1 MIENNKRNDE
11 NNDET
16 HDELELCRA
25 TMVAEQKRRKIRK
38 EEQRQARRPYIHF
51 IFVMAIMSIVLILR
65 VCVFDINRVSG
76 LSMYPT
82 LNDKDLLLVEKF
94 DTSNINRYDI
104 ITLQLDKGIS
114 GNEKPCR
121 IIKRV
126 YGLPGETI
134 AIHKDGRVYINGV
147 RLPEEY
153 QILKGDDFP
162 MSDEIEYEDTLGFGE
177 YYVLGDNR
185 DVSLDS
191 RVYGP
196 FTQDHITGV
205 VSCRLKPSQAIATT
219 QAVGKEKLECKKFSR

>member
-11 NNDET
+11 NNDEN

-25 TMVAEQKRRKIRK
+25 TMVAEQKRRKIRN
-38 EEQRQARRPYIHF
+38 EEQRQARKPYIHF
-51 IFVMAIMSIVLILR
+51 ICVMTIMSIVLVLR

-114 GNEKPCR
+114 GNEKSCR

-147 RLPEEY
+147 CLPDEF
-153 QILKGDDFP
+153 QILDDDNAP
-162 MSDEIEYEDTLGFGE
+162 ISNEIEYEDTLGFGE

-185 DVSLDS
+185 DISLDS

-205 VSCRLKPSQAIATT
+205 VSCRLKPLQAIATT

>member
-1 MIENNKRNDE
+1 MTENSKRNDE
-11 NNDET
+11 NNDEN

-38 EEQRQARRPYIHF
+38 EEQRQARKPYINF
-51 IFVMAIMSIVLILR
+51 IFVMTIMSIVLILR

-205 VSCRLKPSQAIATT
+205 VSCRLKPLQSIATT
-219 QAVGKEKLECKKFSR
+219 QAVGKEKLECEKFSR

>member
-1 MIENNKRNDE
+1 MTENNKRNDE
-11 NNDET
+11 NNDENY
-16 HDELELCRA
+16 DELELCRA
-25 TMVAEQKRRKIRK
+25 TMVAEQKRRKLRK
-38 EEQRQARRPYIHF
+38 EEQRQARKPYVHF
-51 IFVMAIMSIVLILR
+51 IFVMTIMSIILILR
-65 VCVFDINRVSG
+65 LCVFDVNRVSG

-114 GNEKPCR
+114 GDEKPCR

-153 QILKGDDFP
+153 QIVKGNDFS

-185 DVSLDS
+185 DISLDS

-205 VSCRLKPSQAIATT
+205 VSCRLKPLQAIATT
-219 QAVGKEKLECKKFSR
+219 QVVGKEMK

>member
-11 NNDET
+11 NNDEN

-38 EEQRQARRPYIHF
+38 EEQRQARKPYINF
-51 IFVMAIMSIVLILR
+51 IFVMAIMSIVLVLR

-114 GNEKPCR
+114 GNEKSCR

-147 RLPEEY
+147 CLPDEF
-153 QILKGDDFP
+153 QILDDDNAP
-162 MSDEIEYEDTLGFGE
+162 ISNDIEYEDTLGFGE

-185 DVSLDS
+185 DISLDS

-205 VSCRLKPSQAIATT
+205 VSCRLKPLQAIATT

>member
-38 EEQRQARRPYIHF
+38 EEQRQARKPYIHF

-114 GNEKPCR
+114 GNEKSCR

-153 QILKGDDFP
+153 QILNGDDFP

-205 VSCRLKPSQAIATT
+205 VSCRLKPLQAIATT
-219 QAVGKEKLECKKFSR
+219 QAVGKKDC

>member
-1 MIENNKRNDE
+1 MTENNEIN
-11 NNDET
+11 
-16 HDELELCRA
+16 DELELCRA
-25 TMVAEQKRRKIRK
+25 TMVSEQKRRKIRK
-38 EEQRQARRPYIHF
+38 EKQKQERKPYINF
-51 IFVMAIMSIVLILR
+51 IIVMTIMSIVLILR
-65 VCVFDINRVSG
+65 LCVFDVNRVSG

-104 ITLQLDKGIS
+104 ITLQLDGGIS
-114 GNEKPCR
+114 GNDKSCR

-147 RLPEEY
+147 LLPDEY
-153 QILKGDDFP
+153 QILDDKDVP
-162 MSDEIEYEDTLGFGE
+162 ISNEIEYEDTLGFGE

-205 VSCRLKPSQAIATT
+205 VSCRLKPLQAITTT
-219 QAVGKEKLECKKFSR
+219 QIVGKEK

>member
-1 MIENNKRNDE
+1 MTENNE
-11 NNDET
+11 NN
-16 HDELELCRA
+16 DELELCRA
-25 TMVAEQKRRKIRK
+25 TMVAEQKRRKIRR
-38 EEQRQARRPYIHF
+38 EEQRQARKPYIHF

-65 VCVFDINRVSG
+65 VCVFDVNRVSG

-94 DTSNINRYDI
+94 DTSNISRYDI
-104 ITLQLDKGIS
+104 ITLQLDKGIY
-114 GNEKPCR
+114 GDEKPCR

-147 RLPEEY
+147 LLPEEY
-153 QILKGDDFP
+153 QILKDDDVP

-205 VSCRLKPSQAIATT
+205 VSCRLKPLQAIATT
-219 QAVGKEKLECKKFSR
+219 QIVGKEK

>member
-1 MIENNKRNDE
+1 MIENNE
-11 NNDET
+11 NN
-16 HDELELCRA
+16 DELELCRA

-38 EEQRQARRPYIHF
+38 EKQRQARKPYIHF

-65 VCVFDINRVSG
+65 VCVFDVNRVSG

-94 DTSNINRYDI
+94 DTSAINRYDI

-114 GNEKPCR
+114 GDEKPCR

-147 RLPEEY
+147 LLPEEY
-153 QILKGDDFP
+153 QILKDDDVP
-162 MSDEIEYEDTLGFGE
+162 MSYEIEYEDTLGFGE

-205 VSCRLKPSQAIATT
+205 VSCRLKPLQAITTT
-219 QAVGKEKLECKKFSR
+219 QIVGKEK

>member
-1 MIENNKRNDE
+1 MTENNE
-11 NNDET
+11 NN
-16 HDELELCRA
+16 DELELCRA
-25 TMVAEQKRRKIRK
+25 TMVAEQKRRKIRR
-38 EEQRQARRPYIHF
+38 EEQRQARKPYIYF

-65 VCVFDINRVSG
+65 VCVFDVNRVSG

-94 DTSNINRYDI
+94 DTSNISRYDI
-104 ITLQLDKGIS
+104 ITLQLDRGIS
-114 GNEKPCR
+114 GDEKPCR

-147 RLPEEY
+147 LLPEEY
-153 QILKGDDFP
+153 QILKDDDVP

-205 VSCRLKPSQAIATT
+205 VSCRLKPLQAITTT
-219 QAVGKEKLECKKFSR
+219 QIVGKEK

>member
-38 EEQRQARRPYIHF
+38 EEQRQARKPYIHF

-134 AIHKDGRVYINGV
+134 AIHKDGRVYINGA

-153 QILKGDDFP
+153 QILKGDNFP

-205 VSCRLKPSQAIATT
+205 VSCRLKPLQAIATT

>member
-38 EEQRQARRPYIHF
+38 DEQRQARRPYIHF
-51 IFVMAIMSIVLILR
+51 IFVMTIMSIVLILR

-205 VSCRLKPSQAIATT
+205 VSCRLKPLQAIATT
-219 QAVGKEKLECKKFSR
+219 QAVGKEDC

>member
-1 MIENNKRNDE
+1 MTENNKRNDE
-11 NNDET
+11 NNDENY
-16 HDELELCRA
+16 DELELCRA
-25 TMVAEQKRRKIRK
+25 TMVAEQKRRKLRK
-38 EEQRQARRPYIHF
+38 EEQKQARKPYIHF
-51 IFVMAIMSIVLILR
+51 IFVMTIMSIILILR
-65 VCVFDINRVSG
+65 LCVFDVNRVSG

-114 GNEKPCR
+114 GDEKPCR

-134 AIHKDGRVYINGV
+134 AIHKDGRVYINDV

-153 QILKGDDFP
+153 QIVKGNDFS

-185 DVSLDS
+185 DISLDS

-205 VSCRLKPSQAIATT
+205 VSCRLKQLQAIATT
-219 QAVGKEKLECKKFSR
+219 QVVGKEMK

>member
-1 MIENNKRNDE
+1 MTENNE
-11 NNDET
+11 NN
-16 HDELELCRA
+16 DELELCRA
-25 TMVAEQKRRKIRK
+25 TMVAEQKRRKIRR
-38 EEQRQARRPYIHF
+38 EEQRQARKPYIHF
-51 IFVMAIMSIVLILR
+51 IFVMTIMSIVLILR
-65 VCVFDINRVSG
+65 VCVFDVNRVSG

-94 DTSNINRYDI
+94 DTSNISRYDI

-114 GNEKPCR
+114 GDEKPCR

-147 RLPEEY
+147 LLPKEY
-153 QILKGDDFP
+153 QILKGDDVP

-205 VSCRLKPSQAIATT
+205 VSCRLKPLQAIATT
-219 QAVGKEKLECKKFSR
+219 QIVGKELK

>member
-1 MIENNKRNDE
+1 MTENSKRNDE
-11 NNDET
+11 NNDENY
-16 HDELELCRA
+16 DELELCRA

-38 EEQRQARRPYIHF
+38 EEQRQARKPYINF

-104 ITLQLDKGIS
+104 ITVQLDNGIS

-205 VSCRLKPSQAIATT
+205 VSCRLKPLQAIATT

>member
-1 MIENNKRNDE
+1 MTENNKRNDE
-11 NNDET
+11 NNDENY
-16 HDELELCRA
+16 DELELCRA

-38 EEQRQARRPYIHF
+38 EEQRQARKPYVHF
-51 IFVMAIMSIVLILR
+51 IFVMTIMSIILILR
-65 VCVFDINRVSG
+65 LCVFDVNCVSG

-94 DTSNINRYDI
+94 DTYAINRYDI

-114 GNEKPCR
+114 GDEKPCR

-153 QILKGDDFP
+153 QIVKGNDFS

-185 DVSLDS
+185 DISLDS

-205 VSCRLKPSQAIATT
+205 VSCRLKPLQAIATT
-219 QAVGKEKLECKKFSR
+219 QVVGKEMK

>member
-11 NNDET
+11 NNDEN

-38 EEQRQARRPYIHF
+38 EEQRQARKPYIHF
-51 IFVMAIMSIVLILR
+51 IFVMTIMSIVLILR

-205 VSCRLKPSQAIATT
+205 VSCRLKPLQAIATT
-219 QAVGKEKLECKKFSR
+219 QAVGKEKPECKKFSR

>member
-1 MIENNKRNDE
+1 MIENNE
-11 NNDET
+11 NI
-16 HDELELCRA
+16 DELELCRA
-25 TMVAEQKRRKIRK
+25 TMVAEQKRRKIRM
-38 EEQRQARRPYIHF
+38 EEQRQARKPYIHF

-65 VCVFDINRVSG
+65 VCVFDVNRVSG

-94 DTSNINRYDI
+94 DTSNISRYDI
-104 ITLQLDKGIS
+104 ITLQLDRGIS
-114 GNEKPCR
+114 GDEKPCR

-147 RLPEEY
+147 LLSEEY
-153 QILKGDDFP
+153 QILKDDDAP

-205 VSCRLKPSQAIATT
+205 VSCRLKPLQAITTT
-219 QAVGKEKLECKKFSR
+219 QIVGKEK

>member
-11 NNDET
+11 NNDEN

-38 EEQRQARRPYIHF
+38 EEQRQARKPYIHF
-51 IFVMAIMSIVLILR
+51 IFVMAIMSIVLVLR

-114 GNEKPCR
+114 GNEKSCR

-153 QILKGDDFP
+153 QILKGDNFP

-205 VSCRLKPSQAIATT
+205 VSCRLKPLQAIATT

>member
-1 MIENNKRNDE
+1 MIENNE
-11 NNDET
+11 NI
-16 HDELELCRA
+16 DELELCRA
-25 TMVAEQKRRKIRK
+25 TMVAEQKRRKIRM
-38 EEQRQARRPYIHF
+38 EEQRQARKPYIHF

-65 VCVFDINRVSG
+65 VCVFDVNRVSG

-94 DTSNINRYDI
+94 DTSNISRYDI
-104 ITLQLDKGIS
+104 ITLQLDRGIS
-114 GNEKPCR
+114 GDEKPCR

-147 RLPEEY
+147 LLSEEY
-153 QILKGDDFP
+153 QILKDDDAP

-205 VSCRLKPSQAIATT
+205 VSCRLKPLQAITT
-219 QAVGKEKLECKKFSR
+219 TRIVGKEK

>member
-1 MIENNKRNDE
+1 MTENNE
-11 NNDET
+11 NN
-16 HDELELCRA
+16 DELELCRA
-25 TMVAEQKRRKIRK
+25 TMVAEQKRRKIRR
-38 EEQRQARRPYIHF
+38 EEQRQARKPYIHF
-51 IFVMAIMSIVLILR
+51 IFVMAIMSVVLILR
-65 VCVFDINRVSG
+65 VCVFDVNRVSG

-94 DTSNINRYDI
+94 DTSNISRYDI
-104 ITLQLDKGIS
+104 ITLQLDRGIS
-114 GNEKPCR
+114 GDEKPCR

-134 AIHKDGRVYINGV
+134 TIHKDGRVYINGV
-147 RLPEEY
+147 LLPEEY
-153 QILKGDDFP
+153 QILKDDDVP

-205 VSCRLKPSQAIATT
+205 VSCRLKPLQAITTT
-219 QAVGKEKLECKKFSR
+219 QIVGKEK

>member
-1 MIENNKRNDE
+1 MIENN
-11 NNDET
+11 ET
-16 HDELELCRA
+16 NDELELCRA
-25 TMVAEQKRRKIRK
+25 TIVAEQKRRKIRK
-38 EEQRQARRPYIHF
+38 EEQRQARKPYVNF

-65 VCVFDINRVSG
+65 LCVFDVNRVSG

-94 DTSNINRYDI
+94 DTSNISRYDI
-104 ITLQLDKGIS
+104 ITLQLDGGIS
-114 GNEKPCR
+114 GDDKPCR

-134 AIHKDGRVYINGV
+134 TIHKDGRVYINGV
-147 RLPEEY
+147 LLPDEY
-153 QILKGDDFP
+153 QILDDKNVP
-162 MSDEIEYEDTLGFGE
+162 ISDEIEYEDTLGFGE

-205 VSCRLKPSQAIATT
+205 VSCRLKPLQAITTT
-219 QAVGKEKLECKKFSR
+219 QIVGEEK

>member
-1 MIENNKRNDE
+1 MTENSKRNDE
-11 NNDET
+11 NNDEN

-38 EEQRQARRPYIHF
+38 EEQRQARKPYINF

-153 QILKGDDFP
+153 QILKGDDFL

-205 VSCRLKPSQAIATT
+205 VSCRLKPLQAIATT

>member
-38 EEQRQARRPYIHF
+38 EEQRQARKPYIHF

-114 GNEKPCR
+114 GNEKSCR

-205 VSCRLKPSQAIATT
+205 VSCRLKPLQAMATT

>member
-11 NNDET
+11 NNDEN
-16 HDELELCRA
+16 HDELELYRA
-25 TMVAEQKRRKIRK
+25 TMVAEQKRRKIRN
-38 EEQRQARRPYIHF
+38 EEQRQARKPYIHF
-51 IFVMAIMSIVLILR
+51 ICVMAIMSIVLVLR

-104 ITLQLDKGIS
+104 ITLQLDKGIL
-114 GNEKPCR
+114 GNEKSCR

-147 RLPEEY
+147 CLPDEF
-153 QILKGDDFP
+153 QILDDDNAP
-162 MSDEIEYEDTLGFGE
+162 ISNDIEYEDTLGFGE

-185 DVSLDS
+185 DISLDS

-205 VSCRLKPSQAIATT
+205 VSCRLKPLQAIATI

>member
-11 NNDET
+11 NNDEN

-38 EEQRQARRPYIHF
+38 EEQRQARKPYIHF

-114 GNEKPCR
+114 GNEKSCR

-162 MSDEIEYEDTLGFGE
+162 MSDEIEYEDILGFGE

-205 VSCRLKPSQAIATT
+205 VSCRLKPLQAIATT